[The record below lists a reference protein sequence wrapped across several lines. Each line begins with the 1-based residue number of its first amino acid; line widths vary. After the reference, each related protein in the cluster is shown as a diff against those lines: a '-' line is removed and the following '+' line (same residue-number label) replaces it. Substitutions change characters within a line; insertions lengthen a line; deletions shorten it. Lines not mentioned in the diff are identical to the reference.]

1 MAKATRCVRVCGL
14 YLLLLAAVLLAP
26 AAMAQDGDGPMRLSE
41 INRMI
46 RSDQTPAQVIEV
58 AAERGIGFE
67 LNRSTLR
74 RLDQWGFSEAQVEQL
89 RRIAAGEDP
98 GDAEMDEGEDAGE
111 GDEGVADDYAVG
123 YREGDGTHDAEKQ
136 RIERA
141 IEAAHLGYERVELSR
156 VTLYCER
163 RRARALAELLAATER
178 AVIDRFPASI
188 ANAIDPRSAHI
199 VVVDGESEW
208 ARWLAAFQDSYEQD
222 GITYPPTP
230 EGDFKTRM
238 ASSPGYTT
246 GIISAVRGDL
256 MSSDE
261 QLQRSVTYH
270 LGHLMMTGASRP
282 NGFLERP
289 AHDALVTG
297 FGNLVETMAMG
308 SPSVMVY
315 SYTERELG
323 GDESWA
329 QRVQGRFRERKI
341 TGVTEVWTF
350 STDSMAPGQ
359 YAEAWSIVSL
369 LSQAPD
375 KFADAVLLVQQEE
388 TSMPEAVRTAYELED
403 ARLLQ
408 GWQQWA
414 GR

>member
-1 MAKATRCVRVCGL
+1 MGWHVAW
-14 YLLLLAAVLLAP
+14 LLVLLLAP
-26 AAMAQDGDGPMRLSE
+26 AAFAQGEDGPMRLSE
-41 INRMI
+41 VNRMI
-46 RSDQTPAQVIEV
+46 RADQTPAQVIE
-58 AAERGIGFE
+58 AAATRGIDFE

-74 RLDQWGFSEAQVEQL
+74 RLDQWGFTEEQIEQL
-89 RRIAAGEDP
+89 RRISAGEDP
-98 GDAEMDEGEDAGE
+98 GDAEMEGDPAEGEAGE
-111 GDEGVADDYAVG
+111 REAGDYAVG
-123 YREGDGTHDAEKQ
+123 YRDGDGTHDAEKR

-141 IEAAHLGYERVELSR
+141 IEAAHLGYERIELSR

-163 RRARALAELLAATER
+163 RRARGLAELLAATER

-199 VVVDGESEW
+199 VVIDGESEW

-238 ASSPGYTT
+238 ANSPGYTT
-246 GIISAVRGDL
+246 GIVSAVRGDL
-256 MSSDE
+256 MSSEE

-282 NGFLERP
+282 DGFLQRP
-289 AHDALVTG
+289 AHDTLVTG
-297 FGNLVETMAMG
+297 FGNLTETIAMG

-315 SYTERELG
+315 SYSERDLD
-323 GDESWA
+323 GDESWD
-329 QRVQGRFRERKI
+329 QRVRGRFSDGKI
-341 TGVTEVWTF
+341 TGVTDVWTF
-350 STDSMAPGQ
+350 STDTMEPGQ

-369 LSQAPD
+369 LCQAPE
-375 KFADAVLLVQQEE
+375 KFAEAVLLVQQEE
-388 TSMPEAVRTAYELED
+388 ASMPEAVRTAYELDD

-408 GWQQWA
+408 GWRQWA